1 MEKERYNLTSPQK
14 SILFT
19 EQFYKGSAI
28 NNICGTAIIHTKL
41 DFDVLKKAVNVFV
54 ENNDSFQLRLILV
67 DNEMKQVRVDFEPFD
82 VEIVDLASKDELAIL
97 EEKMYRAPFDVFNN
111 NCLYD
116 VKLFRYKDNSGG
128 FIFNVHHLIGDS
140 WALGI
145 VAREVVRIYEC
156 LLQNIPTPKNEDF
169 SYINY
174 INSEKE
180 YVNSSK
186 FERDKEYWNNIFE
199 TIPEPAVIPST
210 ISNSNFKNVDSNI
223 ANTTF
228 SCEGKRNSFTIPKNI
243 MDKITEYCKLNNISV
258 FNFFMA
264 VYSLYIGR
272 VSNLN
277 DFVIGTPILNR
288 TNFKEKNTT
297 GMFINI
303 APLRINIDN
312 AQDFKSYTLAIAKNS
327 MSMLR
332 HQKYSYQYILEDLRE
347 RDFSLPNLYNIVLS
361 YQITSAVDNNSIP
374 YETTWSFNGNCADDI
389 DIHLYD
395 LNNTGSIIVA
405 YDYKIAKYEDKD
417 IEAIH
422 NRVLHIINQILA
434 KSDISLKDISII
446 TSAEKYKILYNFNST
461 DVEYDFNKT
470 IHGLFEEQASKTPDK
485 VAIICNNNKLT
496 YEELNNKANMVSNYL
511 VNSGI
516 QPRRYCWYYD
526 A

>member
-1 MEKERYNLTSPQK
+1 MKNKVYDLTSPQK

-19 EQFYKGSAI
+19 EQFYRGASV
-28 NNICGTAIIHTKL
+28 NNICGTAIVHAEL
-41 DFDVLKKAVNVFV
+41 NFEVLKKAVNVFV
-54 ENNDSFQLRLILV
+54 ENNDSFQLRLVLV
-67 DNEMKQVRVDFEPFD
+67 DNVMKQFKTDFEPFTVD
-82 VEIVDLASKDELAIL
+82 IVNLNSEEELHSL
-97 EEKMYRAPFDVFNN
+97 EKKMYSTPFDVFNGK
-111 NCLYD
+111 CLYD

-145 VAREVVRIYEC
+145 VAREVVRIYSC
-156 LLQNIPTPKNEDF
+156 LLEGLPTPKNEDF

-174 INSEKE
+174 INSEQE

-186 FERDKEYWNNIFE
+186 FQKDKAYWDNIFE
-199 TIPEPAVIPST
+199 TIPEPASIPST
-210 ISNSNFKNVDSNI
+210 ISK
-223 ANTTF
+223 NTTNTNF

-243 MDKITEYCKLNNISV
+243 MDKIAEYCKLNNISV

-303 APLRINIDN
+303 APLRISIDN
-312 AQDFKSYTLAIAKNS
+312 AQDFKSYALEIAKNS

-332 HQKYSYQYILEDLRE
+332 HQKYSYQYILEDLRKK
-347 RDFSLPNLYNIVLS
+347 DITLPNLYNIVLS
-361 YQITSAVDNNSIP
+361 YQITSAVDDNGIP
-374 YETTWSFNGNCADDI
+374 YETTWSFNGNCADDM

-405 YDYKIAKYEDKD
+405 YDYKLSKYSDLD
-417 IEAIH
+417 IENIH
-422 NRVLHIINQILA
+422 NRAMHIVEQILA
-434 KSDISLKDISII
+434 KPDICLSNVDIV
-446 TSAEKYKILYNFNST
+446 TENEKNEILYDFNNTSL
-461 DVEYDFNKT
+461 EYDENKT
-470 IHGLFEEQASKTPDK
+470 IHGLFEEQVIRTPNKT
-485 VAIICNNNKLT
+485 AIVCNNEKLSYT
-496 YEELNNKANMVSNYL
+496 ELNAKANMLSNYL

-516 QPRRYCWYYD
+516 KPRRYCWHY
-526 A
+526 AT